1 MPARICSSR
10 SRFPA
15 NSKSGIGRSRGC
27 VNASPASS
35 LARQQIKSFLLVHG
49 IAQPVGLNCWSD
61 KGIDGLRSLKLDEQL
76 RFCLDVLIEEE
87 QHAYKQVEK
96 VTLEL
101 KKLATEE
108 RFRERIRC
116 LRSVPGVGLL
126 TAMTFATELIAPE
139 RFDEA
144 GEVARM
150 LGLAPRV
157 RQSGDRRREGSLM
170 KEGND
175 RAAHDP
181 GRGGL
186 ALGITRRARP
196 RGRSPAAQ
204 KHGRCQE
211 GDRWRGAETR
221 HHPLALGDAAR
232 NLPHLEPCG
241 MNRLTNALHRHA
253 ITDHNGVGK
262 E

>member
-1 MPARICSSR
+1 MLARRLEPIRSQVQRVVYEAGPTGYALVRTLRAAGFAADVIVRRRCCERRSPAPRATVWTAARWPNMPARICSSR

-27 VNASPASS
+27 VNASPAKLR

-116 LRSVPGVGLL
+116 LRP
-126 TAMTFATELIAPE
+126 
-139 RFDEA
+139 
-144 GEVARM
+144 
-150 LGLAPRV
+150 
-157 RQSGDRRREGSLM
+157 
-170 KEGND
+170 
-175 RAAHDP
+175 
-181 GRGGL
+181 
-186 ALGITRRARP
+186 
-196 RGRSPAAQ
+196 SPAWDCL
-204 KHGRCQE
+204 R
-211 GDRWRGAETR
+211 
-221 HHPLALGDAAR
+221 P
-232 NLPHLEPCG
+232 
-241 MNRLTNALHRHA
+241 
-253 ITDHNGVGK
+253 
-262 E
+262 